1 MDANLAKRI
10 EMLEFEVCRWRVL
23 NGVALVVMT
32 VLVVAAAAPP
42 QVRATPEED
51 PFVHQVPAGTLTA
64 RDFTLVGKD
73 GKPYA
78 RLYTI
83 KERVASGKESSE
95 ASQPVLEFYDSKGE
109 VVWSAPP
116 SLGGFKPVEGDGR

>member
-1 MDANLAKRI
+1 MHANLTKRI
-10 EMLEFEVCRWRVL
+10 ELLEFEVRRWKVL
-23 NGVALVVMT
+23 TVVVLVVMT

-51 PFVHQVPAGTLTA
+51 RFVHQVPADTLTA
-64 RDFTLVGKD
+64 HDFTLIGKD

-83 KERVASGKESSE
+83 KWRGSSGKVPSE
-95 ASQPVLEFYDSKGE
+95 ASQPILEFYDSKGE

-116 SLGGFKPVEGDGR
+116 SLGGFRPAEADGR